1 MEQLY
6 RIGRALRYWFFK
18 AIPLLVVLM
27 IAYQPFFLF
36 THADA
41 APQPSKEDLLALQN
55 RIKVLQDELA
65 TKEAHKVEAADAL
78 RESERAISEINT
90 VLVKLTK
97 QQTDANKRLN
107 ELMHQTRQLEEELNQ
122 QADQLSSLLYHQ
134 YINNRPSNFYLL
146 LNLQDPNHI
155 ARNLYYY
162 RYLKQARVES
172 IEHLQ
177 QYLRDIETL
186 KGESQTKHDEITK
199 IQAEQIQ
206 QKKVLDQEKA
216 KRATILAN
224 LSEKIM
230 LQQRELSKLK
240 DDEQRL
246 TKLVEQINQLLSSK
260 TKRDNDTARAP
271 ANVPLLNNKTPDS
284 TVSGYNF
291 ASLRG
296 KLRLPVRGEL
306 VNRFDSP
313 RQEGGIKWRGLFIR
327 SKNGNEVKAVAG
339 GQVVFADWLRGFGN
353 LMIVDHGSSY
363 MSLYGYNEAI
373 YKRVGDKVQG
383 GDTIAIVGNSGGSGE
398 SGLYFE
404 LRHQG
409 KPFDPLT
416 WVKIE

>member
-1 MEQLY
+1 M
-6 RIGRALRYWFFK
+6 
-18 AIPLLVVLM
+18 
-27 IAYQPFFLF
+27 
-36 THADA
+36 
-41 APQPSKEDLLALQN
+41 
-55 RIKVLQDELA
+55 LQDELA

-296 KLRLPVRGEL
+296 KLRLPVRGNL
-306 VNRFDSP
+306 S
-313 RQEGGIKWRGLFIR
+313 IGLTVHVR
-327 SKNGNEVKAVAG
+327 KGN
-339 GQVVFADWLRGFGN
+339 
-353 LMIVDHGSSY
+353 
-363 MSLYGYNEAI
+363 
-373 YKRVGDKVQG
+373 
-383 GDTIAIVGNSGGSGE
+383 
-398 SGLYFE
+398 
-404 LRHQG
+404 
-409 KPFDPLT
+409 
-416 WVKIE
+416 

>member
-1 MEQLY
+1 MEQMC
-6 RIGRALRYWFFK
+6 RIGRAMRRWTGNV
-18 AIPLLVVLM
+18 IVLLAWLVITCQSFLLTTS
-27 IAYQPFFLF
+27 AYA
-36 THADA
+36 T
-41 APQPSKEDLLALQN
+41 PQSSKEDLLALQN
-55 RIKVLQDELA
+55 RIKALQEELA
-65 TKEAHKVEAADAL
+65 TKEAHKVDATDAL
-78 RESERAISEINT
+78 RESERAISEVNN
-90 VLVKLTK
+90 VLARLAK
-97 QQTDANKRLN
+97 QQTEANKHLS
-107 ELMHQTRQLEEELNQ
+107 ELIRQTQQLEEELSQ
-122 QADQLSSLLYHQ
+122 QTDQLGSLLYHQ
-134 YINNRPSNFYLL
+134 YINNRPSNFPLL
-146 LNLQDPNHI
+146 LDLQDPNQI

-172 IEHLQ
+172 IERLKH
-177 QYLRDIETL
+177 YLHDIETL
-186 KGESQTKHDEITK
+186 KLEGQAKRDEIAK
-199 IQAEQIQ
+199 VHSEQIL
-206 QKKVLDQEKA
+206 QKKILDQEKA

-224 LSEKIM
+224 ISEKIV

-246 TKLVEQINQLLSSK
+246 AKLVEQINQLLTKS
-260 TKRDNDTARAP
+260 KRDSTATRAS
-271 ANVPLLNNKTPDS
+271 ANNPLLNNKTPDS
-284 TVSGYNF
+284 TISGYSF
-291 ASLRG
+291 ATLRG

-327 SKNGNEVKAVAG
+327 SKNGNEVKAIAS

-383 GDTIAIVGNSGGSGE
+383 GDTIAIVGNSGGSNE

>member
-1 MEQLY
+1 MEQMY
-6 RIGRALRYWFFK
+6 RIGRALRRWVSRM
-18 AIPLLVVLM
+18 IVPLAWLV
-27 IAYQPFFLF
+27 IAHQSLFLS
-36 THADA
+36 TYAYA
-41 APQPSKEDLLALQN
+41 TTQPSKEDLLALQSK
-55 RIKVLQDELA
+55 IKALQDELA
-65 TKEAHKVEAADAL
+65 TKEAHKAEATDAL
-78 RESERAISEINT
+78 RESERAISEINN
-90 VLVKLTK
+90 VLARLAK
-97 QQTDANKRLN
+97 QQTEANKRLN
-107 ELMHQTRQLEEELNQ
+107 ELMRQANQLEEELSL
-122 QADQLSSLLYHQ
+122 QADQLGSLLYHQ
-134 YINNRPSNFYLL
+134 YINNRPNNFHLL

-162 RYLKQARVES
+162 RYLKQSRVES
-172 IEHLQ
+172 IERLQ
-177 QYLRDIETL
+177 HYLRDIEAL
-186 KGESQTKHDEITK
+186 KLEGQTKRDEIAK
-199 IQAEQIQ
+199 VHAEQIL
-206 QKKVLDQEKA
+206 QKKILDQEKA
-216 KRATILAN
+216 KRATILAS
-224 LSEKIM
+224 LSEKIA

-246 TKLVEQINQLLSSK
+246 TKLVEQINQLLAKS
-260 TKRDNDTARAP
+260 KRDSDAVRTP
-271 ANVPLLNNKTPDS
+271 ANTPLLNNKTPDS
-284 TVSGYNF
+284 TVSGYGF

-327 SKNGNEVKAVAG
+327 SKNGNEVKAIAS

-383 GDTIAIVGNSGGSGE
+383 GDTIAIVGNSGGSNE

>member
-1 MEQLY
+1 MEQTY
-6 RIGRALRYWFFK
+6 RVGRALRCWFFK
-18 AIPLLVVLM
+18 AIPLMIVLA

-36 THADA
+36 THVDA

-55 RIKVLQDELA
+55 RIKALQDELA
-65 TKEAHKVEAADAL
+65 AKEVHKVEATDAL
-78 RESERAISEINT
+78 QESERAISEINS
-90 VLVKLTK
+90 VLVKLAK
-97 QQTDANKRLN
+97 QQTDANNRLN

-122 QADQLSSLLYHQ
+122 QTDQLGSLLYHQ
-134 YINNRPSNFYLL
+134 YINNRSSNFHLL

-172 IEHLQ
+172 IVHLQ
-177 QYLRDIETL
+177 QYLHDIEML
-186 KGESQTKHDEITK
+186 KSESRVKQDEIAK
-199 IQAEQIQ
+199 VQAEQTQ
-206 QKKVLDQEKA
+206 QKKILDQEKA
-216 KRATILAN
+216 KRATVLAN
-224 LSEKIM
+224 LSEKIS
-230 LQQRELSKLK
+230 LQQHELSKLK
-240 DDEQRL
+240 ADEQRL
-246 TKLVEQINQLLSSK
+246 AKLVEQINQFLAKS
-260 TKRDNDTARAP
+260 KRDSDTASTS
-271 ANVPLLNNKTPDS
+271 ANAPLLNNKTPDS
-284 TVSGYNF
+284 TVSGYSF
-291 ASLRG
+291 TSLRG

-327 SKNGNEVKAVAG
+327 AKNGNEVKAIAS

-373 YKRVGDKVQG
+373 YRRVGDKVQG
-383 GDTIAIVGNSGGSGE
+383 GDTIAIVGNSGGSSE